1 MSDKSLKLFSSPTA
15 KWWRFKVFANWNRT
29 IFQWPMFSNF
39 TNIRNLTW
47 HECNTSDMSGTRVR
61 HERPDCGTS
70 ENFDF
75 DNDRSENIFPR
86 LYISYMANERL
97 QKGKQ
102 FHSIN
107 NFSEMPCSHAKMR
120 LRSAPKMNFVMAK
133 TISKSYTLDCNC
145 NCPCTLPHSYT

>member
-1 MSDKSLKLFSSPTA
+1 
-15 KWWRFKVFANWNRT
+15 
-29 IFQWPMFSNF
+29 
-39 TNIRNLTW
+39 
-47 HECNTSDMSGTRVR
+47 MSGTRVR
-61 HERPDCGTS
+61 HERPDCDTS

-107 NFSEMPCSHAKMR
+107 YFSEIPCSHAKMH
-120 LRSAPKMNFVMAK
+120 LRSAPKMKLCNGK
-133 TISKSYTLDCNC
+133 NYIKKLYTRL
-145 NCPCTLPHSYT
+145 

>member
-1 MSDKSLKLFSSPTA
+1 MQTGTEPSFNDQC
-15 KWWRFKVFANWNRT
+15 
-29 IFQWPMFSNF
+29 FQTLQISEIWHDTSAIRATWVEQECD
-39 TNIRNLTW
+39 TNDPIA
-47 HECNTSDMSGTRVR
+47 TRVKK
-61 HERPDCGTS
+61 
-70 ENFDF
+70 FDF

-107 NFSEMPCSHAKMR
+107 YFSEIPCSHAKMH

-133 TISKSYTLDCNC
+133 TISKSYTLDCSC